1 MTAADATCL
10 LPNRHHCSASISNTS
25 ASPLPPNA
33 RLTARRPIKVARL
46 AGALPTKS
54 PGSEDPGYR
63 AGVLLSPSAQD
74 TSSAPT
80 TTRRTDCAQANFSP
94 LAENFDA
101 CNGMN
106 FIPTVVTVGDVG
118 AGDADTI
125 ADIGNHDLRMKSAAC
140 DFVTG
145 MDWRVLAD
153 YLRHEFAMGVQ
164 HVDQIQNR
172 FMFGIERDMHIAIRG
187 AAQGDHATLDSG
199 TLLNY
204 MQPFLL
210 MDMLPQVRITVFSLQ
225 LYGRLSCIAKSRHQ
239 K

>member
-1 MTAADATCL
+1 M
-10 LPNRHHCSASISNTS
+10 
-25 ASPLPPNA
+25 
-33 RLTARRPIKVARL
+33 
-46 AGALPTKS
+46 
-54 PGSEDPGYR
+54 
-63 AGVLLSPSAQD
+63 LLSPSAQD
-74 TSSAPT
+74 TSSAPP
-80 TTRRTDCAQANFSP
+80 TTRRTGCAQANFSP

-101 CNGMN
+101 SNGMN

-125 ADIGNHDLRMKSAAC
+125 ADIGNHDLRMKSAAGNS
-140 DFVTG
+140 VAG
-145 MDWRVLAD
+145 IGWRVLAD
-153 YLRHEFAMGVQ
+153 YLQHEFAVGVH

-172 FMFGIERDMHIAIRG
+172 LMFGIEPDMQIAIRG
-187 AAQGDHATLDSG
+187 AVQGDHATLDSG

-210 MDMLPQVRITVFSLQ
+210 TDMLPQVRITVFSLQ